1 MNLRRKLALWGL
13 LFFLAGLLSSVQA
26 QRILELRSESIPQ
39 LPNLYSIQ
47 DIVDERPN
55 RSGIGS
61 IILPSGQMTT
71 LRFSGSLPVTFQRL
85 LRQNSRQERDYPVR
99 VKVKQLWFDEKAS
112 SRMIRG
118 TFRVQLA
125 FEREVEGR
133 YILLTECQAGADYN
147 RSMGMDGNYEI
158 QLRQTLERCLREFG
172 NWVRTNEQKTEKL
185 ARRVQIR
192 FRDYEPKGR
201 LGDTVFYNPNRKLT
215 WNDFRGPIRRANPRT
230 GAMIYTSFGYD
241 AMTHVEKGTVFIDMT
256 VKAFMLQNSSWTS
269 EPATNAYALAH
280 EQLHFDITHLITE
293 RFKKA
298 LMAEELPLE
307 DYDSRIQYI
316 FLESFREMNRYQ
328 ELYDAETRHS
338 INHAEQAR
346 WAEKVA
352 TELKEFM

>member
-1 MNLRRKLALWGL
+1 MNLRHKPSLWGL
-13 LFFLAGLLSSVQA
+13 LFFLVGLLNSAQA
-26 QRILELRSESIPQ
+26 QRTLELRSESISQ
-39 LPNLYSIQ
+39 LPHLYTIQ

-61 IILPSGQMTT
+61 IILPSGQSSS
-71 LRFSGSLPVTFQRL
+71 LRFVGSLPTTFQRL
-85 LRQNSRQERDYPVR
+85 LKQSPRQERDYPVR
-99 VKVKQLWFDEKAS
+99 IRVKQFWFEERAS

-125 FEREVEGR
+125 FEREIEGR
-133 YILLTECQAGADYN
+133 YILLTECQAGSDYN
-147 RSMGMDGNYEI
+147 RSAGMDGNYEI
-158 QLRQTLERCLREFG
+158 QIRQTLQRCLHEFG
-172 NWVRTNEQKTEKL
+172 NWVKTHELKTEKL

-192 FRDYEPKGR
+192 FKEYEPKGR
-201 LGDTVFYNPNRKLT
+201 LGDTVFYSPQRKLT
-215 WNDFRGPIRRANPRT
+215 WNDFRGPIRRVNPRT
-230 GAMIYTSFGYD
+230 GALIYTSFGYE
-241 AMTHVEKGTVFIDMT
+241 AMTKVENGTVFIDMT
-256 VKAFMLQNSSWTS
+256 VKAFMLQNSSWTA
-269 EPATNAYALAH
+269 EPATNMYALAH

-298 LMAEELPLE
+298 LLAEELPLE

-352 TELKEFM
+352 TELKEL

>member
-1 MNLRRKLALWGL
+1 MNLRRKTAFYGF
-13 LFFLAGLLSSVQA
+13 LFFVAGLVHSVQA
-26 QRILELRSESIPQ
+26 QQTLELRSESIPQ
-39 LPNLYSIQ
+39 LPNLYRIQ

-55 RSGIGS
+55 RSGIGT
-61 IILPSGQMTT
+61 ILLPSGSGTT
-71 LRFSGSLPVTFQRL
+71 LRLAGTLPATFQRL
-85 LRQNSRQERDYPVR
+85 LRQSSKQEGDYPVR
-99 VKVKQLWFDEKAS
+99 VKVKQCWFSEKPS
-112 SRMIRG
+112 NQMVRG
-118 TFRVQLA
+118 TFRLHLV

-147 RSMGMDGNYEI
+147 RSAGMDGNYEI
-158 QLRQTLERCLREFG
+158 QLRQTLQRCFREFG
-172 NWVRTNEQKTEKL
+172 NWVKTNELKTEKL

-192 FRDYEPKGR
+192 FREYEPKGR

-215 WNDFRGPIRRANPRT
+215 WNDFRGPIKRVNPRT
-230 GAMIYTSFGYD
+230 GALIYTSFGYD
-241 AMTHVEKGTVFIDMT
+241 AMTRVENGTVFIDMT
-256 VKAFMLQNSSWTS
+256 VKAFMLQNSSWTA
-269 EPATNAYALAH
+269 EPATNLYALAH

-298 LMAEELPLE
+298 LLAEELPLE

-352 TELKEFM
+352 TELKEL